1 MEGSVILT
9 GRSAL
14 VTGGSSGIGKAIV
27 KQLIQAGMARV
38 NVVSRRRLDDTV
50 SEQPGVTHIECDL
63 SDEGATARLA
73 SKLAT
78 TPDTL
83 DVLVHCAGSFHAG
96 SIDDTSLEAVEQQ
109 LQINFKT
116 PYLLTKSLL
125 PKLRQTKGQIVFVNT
140 SAISGTAR
148 GKLTAYSASKH
159 ALKAL
164 ADNLRA
170 EVNTDAVRVI
180 SIYPGRTATPMQ
192 EAIHTSEGKAY
203 SASLLLQAD
212 DVAASIVHALTTP
225 LSAEITD
232 IHIRPFRK

>member
-1 MEGSVILT
+1 MILT

-27 KQLIQAGMARV
+27 QALVQAGIVRI
-38 NVVSRRRLDDTV
+38 NVISRRGLHDAV
-50 SEQPGVTHIECDL
+50 SEQPAVTHIECDL
-63 SDEGATARLA
+63 SDGVATARLA
-73 SKLAT
+73 STLAAT
-78 TPDTL
+78 RDTL
-83 DVLVHCAGSFHAG
+83 DVLVHCAGSFHSG
-96 SIDDTSLEAVEQQ
+96 SIDDTTLEAVEQQ
-109 LQINFKT
+109 LQINFKA
-116 PYLLTKSLL
+116 PYLLTKLLL
-125 PKLRQTKGQIVFVNT
+125 PKLRQAKGQIVFVNT
-140 SAISGTAR
+140 SAITGTAR
-148 GKLTAYSASKH
+148 GKLTAYSASKL

-170 EVNTDAVRVI
+170 EVNNDAVRVI

-192 EAIHTSEGKAY
+192 EAIHAGENKPYTAG
-203 SASLLLQAD
+203 LLLQAD